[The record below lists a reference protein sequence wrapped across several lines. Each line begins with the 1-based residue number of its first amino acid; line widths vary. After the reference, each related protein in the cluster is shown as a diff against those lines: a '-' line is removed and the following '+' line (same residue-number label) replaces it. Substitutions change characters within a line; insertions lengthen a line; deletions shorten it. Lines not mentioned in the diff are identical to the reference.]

1 MEDNLQKLYEIYLQN
16 PIISKDS
23 REKLKGGIYFSLKGN
38 KFDGNKFAKNALEN
52 GATIAVIDNPNYK
65 VSENYILVEDAL
77 NTLQSLAILH
87 RSKINIPIIGITGSN
102 GKTTT
107 KELIST
113 VLKKKYNTHFTI
125 GNYNNHIGV
134 PLTILQINKSHE
146 IAIIEMGANHKKE
159 IEFLCSISDPDFG
172 LITNIGKAHLEG
184 FGGVEGIKIG
194 KSELY
199 KHIQAKDGLI
209 FKNGDDEVLKELAK
223 NNKCI
228 NYGSSQ
234 DFYCFGELLESHPS
248 IKAKWNCK
256 GASGKFS
263 SLLYGDYNF
272 YNMLAAITIGRYFD
286 VESKDI
292 DDAIATYE
300 SDINRSQKIE
310 KASYTIYLD
319 AYNANPSS
327 MEVAIKNFS
336 NNKSNKKLV
345 LLGDMF
351 ELGEDSLMEHQ
362 KIVDLCTD
370 LKFDY
375 IVVAGEHFMQCK
387 TEDNRISKFKTT
399 EEAKKWFSELDKK
412 NYEVLIKGSRGMAME
427 NIIK

>member
-1 MEDNLQKLYEIYLQN
+1 
-16 PIISKDS
+16 
-23 REKLKGGIYFSLKGN
+23 
-38 KFDGNKFAKNALEN
+38 
-52 GATIAVIDNPNYK
+52 
-65 VSENYILVEDAL
+65 
-77 NTLQSLAILH
+77 
-87 RSKINIPIIGITGSN
+87 
-102 GKTTT
+102 
-107 KELIST
+107 
-113 VLKKKYNTHFTI
+113 
-125 GNYNNHIGV
+125 
-134 PLTILQINKSHE
+134 
-146 IAIIEMGANHKKE
+146 
-159 IEFLCSISDPDFG
+159 
-172 LITNIGKAHLEG
+172 
-184 FGGVEGIKIG
+184 
-194 KSELY
+194 
-199 KHIQAKDGLI
+199 
-209 FKNGDDEVLKELAK
+209 
-223 NNKCI
+223 
-228 NYGSSQ
+228 
-234 DFYCFGELLESHPS
+234 
-248 IKAKWNCK
+248 
-256 GASGKFS
+256 
-263 SLLYGDYNF
+263 
-272 YNMLAAITIGRYFD
+272 MLAAITIGRYFD